1 MTLLLLTKRNIKLF
15 FRDKGLFFTSLITP
29 IILLV
34 LYATFLAGIY
44 KDSFLSNL
52 PSNLNISDKIVDAFV
67 ASQLISSI
75 LAVTS
80 ITVAFST
87 NFLMVQDIAN
97 KKILDIAITPIRS
110 RTLALSYFIATLFST
125 LIICLL
131 AYLISLIYLAIVG
144 FYMNVSDVFLLLLDI
159 ILMTIFGTALSSLVN
174 IFLKTEGQIS
184 AVGAIISAGYGFI
197 CGAYMP
203 IASFSNGI
211 RNFIMFVPGTYGTS
225 LIREHTMNG
234 VFNEL
239 KNNNNINDVVID
251 NLKTSFDCN
260 IKFFNN
266 DVSTIFK
273 YLVIIIAIFIFLSL
287 YIIINHIKKKRI

>member
-1 MTLLLLTKRNIKLF
+1 MTLLILTKRNIKIF

-34 LYATFLAGIY
+34 LYFTFLAGIY
-44 KDSFLSNL
+44 KESFLNNL
-52 PSNLNISDKIVDAFV
+52 PENINLSTEVVDAFV
-67 ASQLISSI
+67 ASQLTSSI
-75 LAVTS
+75 LAVTC

-97 KKILDIAITPIRS
+97 KKILDITITPIKS
-110 RTLALSYFIATLFST
+110 RTLALSYFLATLLST

-131 AYLISLIYLAIVG
+131 TYLISLIYLSIVG
-144 FYMNVSDVFLLLLDI
+144 FYMSTSDIFLGLLDI

-184 AVGAIISAGYGFI
+184 AVGAIVSAGYGFI

-203 IASFSNGI
+203 IASFGEGV

-225 LIREHTMNG
+225 LIREHMMNG
-234 VFNEL
+234 IFNEL
-239 KNNNNINDVVID
+239 KDMGFPKLVIN
-251 NLKTSFDCN
+251 NLKTSFDCDLS
-260 IKFFNN
+260 FFGNN
-266 DVSTIFK
+266 VSVLTK
-273 YLVIIIAIFIFLSL
+273 YLVIIISTSIFLSL
-287 YIIINHIKKKRI
+287 YILVNYLKKKRR